1 MARQP
6 SDKRRHCQIASA
18 RVCFLCGHF
27 TKTKPEPR
35 IRSSSTM
42 SCPINPPASPA
53 AAVFHKVFSSQN
65 VRGRPVGRSLA
76 ALSFPKARTCLWDGG
91 PAGEKLCIHLCS
103 RRMPRLLL
111 HEKALCLAKRH
122 VRRCETA
129 DVHCFFLGSAT
140 VDADE
145 GGVTVTLD
153 RFDPGRERA
162 GNLDCVPAAALPGDV
177 LVPCLFTSQN
187 SSNDLVQSKAELK
200 RSISALQAHVSGS
213 QPLELSQLL
222 KVKGRVSCQPRG
234 DAASYHLAWSSVCL
248 SVRLDVHPL
257 CPVPIIPTALL
268 RSLSGAIGRRR
279 GFVTMDESRK
289 LLLLLESDPK
299 ASKLPLVGVWLSG
312 VTQVSNPLVWAWCLR
327 FLFDCTLQHR
337 VVSEDNA
344 FLLAIFAS
352 PRASPAFFQ
361 VRWPATTA
369 ASAPLD
375 SQLLS
380 ASGCVTLE
388 QQGPAVEGQTLE
400 FELIAEGHV
409 RQLQVFQDAQS
420 SLSSDGHLRVAAPCI
435 SEQDSG
441 VEADEWSPRPS
452 PLPHLPA
459 QRAPAVQPAV
469 PELSVLMDDGVS
481 ADGHRAPPLLHS
493 TPDPQAPHRLKFC
506 AAPMPEPRDLWLSAR
521 AGGCFPSGLSAG
533 SPPCVACP
541 SHVVESCDAHQL
553 LFQQD
558 QQLRLLQAQVQML
571 LAAQEAQPTYKTET
585 SCTTTTSVAVAT
597 GTSLLW
603 GGGTPPRP
611 LIPSS
616 RKSEVTGQESPAD
629 VESDFCGERTHTG
642 PSGCLQEATRKDLSQ
657 RKGRCGGGAQESM
670 SMTSQGRRGDE
681 TQYRLEVDLLTTWC
695 RDNNLLL
702 NVDTTK
708 EIVVDF
714 RKGHTQHLPLTIDGA
729 VVERVSSAKFLG
741 VHISEDLSWSTN
753 TASLAKKAQRRL
765 YFLRKLRRAS
775 APPAVMTAFYRGTI
789 ESVLSSCIAVWGGG
803 CTDYNLKAL
812 QRIVN
817 TAGKIAGA
825 SLPSLKDI
833 YTSHLTRKATTIV
846 SDVSHPAHSLFE
858 LLPSGKRYRS
868 LRSRTS
874 RLSNSFILQAVRIL
888 NSLPRSA

>member
-629 VESDFCGERTHTG
+629 VESDFCGERTHG
-642 PSGCLQEATRKDLSQ
+642 PAVACRK
-657 RKGRCGGGAQESM
+657 
-670 SMTSQGRRGDE
+670 RRGR
-681 TQYRLEVDLLTTWC
+681 TYPR
-695 RDNNLLL
+695 
-702 NVDTTK
+702 
-708 EIVVDF
+708 
-714 RKGHTQHLPLTIDGA
+714 G
-729 VVERVSSAKFLG
+729 
-741 VHISEDLSWSTN
+741 
-753 TASLAKKAQRRL
+753 KAAAAAEP
-765 YFLRKLRRAS
+765 KS
-775 APPAVMTAFYRGTI
+775 P
-789 ESVLSSCIAVWGGG
+789 
-803 CTDYNLKAL
+803 
-812 QRIVN
+812 
-817 TAGKIAGA
+817 
-825 SLPSLKDI
+825 
-833 YTSHLTRKATTIV
+833 
-846 SDVSHPAHSLFE
+846 
-858 LLPSGKRYRS
+858 
-868 LRSRTS
+868 
-874 RLSNSFILQAVRIL
+874 
-888 NSLPRSA
+888 

>member
-1 MARQP
+1 MARP
-6 SDKRRHCQIASA
+6 AS
-18 RVCFLCGHF
+18 RVTNGAIVKLLPLVCVRCADISP
-27 TKTKPEPR
+27 KPNLNPEYG
-35 IRSSSTM
+35 SSTM
-42 SCPINPPASPA
+42 SCPINPQASPA
-53 AAVFHKVFSSQN
+53 AAVFHQVFSSQN

-76 ALSFPKARTCLWDGG
+76 ALSFPKARTCLWDGR

-111 HEKALCLAKRH
+111 HEKALRLAKRH

-162 GNLDCVPAAALPGDV
+162 GDLDCVPAAALPGDV
-177 LVPCLFTSQN
+177 LVPCLFTSQK
-187 SSNDLVQSKAELK
+187 SSDDLVQSKAELK

-222 KVKGRVSCQPRG
+222 KVKGRVSWQPRG

-312 VTQVSNPLVWAWCLR
+312 VTQVSNPLVCAWCLR
-327 FLFDCTLQHR
+327 FLFGCTLQDRLVMVQEAAACLTSFTLPSATTFARVPVR

-352 PRASPAFFQ
+352 PRAGPAFFQ

-380 ASGCVTLE
+380 ASGCVTLD
-388 QQGPAVEGQTLE
+388 QGPAVEGQTLE

-409 RQLQVFQDAQS
+409 RQLQVFQDAHS
-420 SLSSDGHLRVAAPCI
+420 SLSSDGPLRVAVPCI

-441 VEADEWSPRPS
+441 VEANEWSPRPS
-452 PLPHLPA
+452 PLPHLRV

-469 PELSVLMDDGVS
+469 PELSVLMDDGVG

-521 AGGCFPSGLSAG
+521 AGGCFPSGPSAG

-611 LIPSS
+611 LIPPS
-616 RKSEVTGQESPAD
+616 RKSEVTGQESPAE
-629 VESDFCGERTHTG
+629 VESDFCGERTHVV
-642 PSGCLQEATRKDLSQ
+642 PDGCLQEATRKDLSQ
-657 RKGRCGGGAQESM
+657 RKGHCGGGAQEAM
-670 SMTSQGRRGDE
+670 SMTSQGRSSTPPSVSGINPNGTAISLGCLKRSPVAGTVELWLSSNMSVATMKHMQHYGLLGGPAELHPQSQLIGETMADGNEKATYGGPPCLARAVGDDS
-681 TQYRLEVDLLTTWC
+681 VG
-695 RDNNLLL
+695 
-702 NVDTTK
+702 NV
-708 EIVVDF
+708 
-714 RKGHTQHLPLTIDGA
+714 L
-729 VVERVSSAKFLG
+729 
-741 VHISEDLSWSTN
+741 DLS
-753 TASLAKKAQRRL
+753 RL
-765 YFLRKLRRAS
+765 RQLPKL
-775 APPAVMTAFYRGTI
+775 F
-789 ESVLSSCIAVWGGG
+789 
-803 CTDYNLKAL
+803 
-812 QRIVN
+812 
-817 TAGKIAGA
+817 
-825 SLPSLKDI
+825 
-833 YTSHLTRKATTIV
+833 
-846 SDVSHPAHSLFE
+846 
-858 LLPSGKRYRS
+858 
-868 LRSRTS
+868 
-874 RLSNSFILQAVRIL
+874 
-888 NSLPRSA
+888 

>member
-6 SDKRRHCQIASA
+6 SDKQRHCLIASA
-18 RVCFLCGHF
+18 RVCSLCGNF
-27 TKTKPEPR
+27 TKPKPEPR
-35 IRSSSTM
+35 IREATALFSSFLSRRA
-42 SCPINPPASPA
+42 PPGA
-53 AAVFHKVFSSQN
+53 AAVFHQVLSSQN
-65 VRGRPVGRSLA
+65 VSGRPVGRSLA
-76 ALSFPKARTCLWDGG
+76 ALSFPKARTCLWDGR
-91 PAGEKLCIHLCS
+91 PAGEKLCIQLCS

-111 HEKALCLAKRH
+111 HEKALRLAQRH
-122 VRRCETA
+122 VRRCETS

-162 GNLDCVPAAALPGDV
+162 GDSDCVPTAALLADV
-177 LVPCLFTSQN
+177 LVPCLFTSQK
-187 SSNDLVQSKAELK
+187 SSDDLVQSKAELK
-200 RSISALQAHVSGS
+200 RSISALQAHVSGW

-222 KVKGRVSCQPRG
+222 KVKGRVSCQPWG
-234 DAASYHLAWSSVCL
+234 DAASYHLAWSSICL

-257 CPVPIIPTALL
+257 RPVPIIPTALL
-268 RSLSGAIGRRR
+268 RSLSGTIGRRR

-312 VTQVSNPLVWAWCLR
+312 VTQVSNPLVCAWCLR
-327 FLFDCTLQHR
+327 FLFGCTLQERLVMVQEAADCLTSFTLPSAATFARVPVR

-352 PRASPAFFQ
+352 PHTGPAFFQ
-361 VRWPATTA
+361 VCWPATTA

-380 ASGCVTLE
+380 ASGCVTLN
-388 QQGPAVEGQTLE
+388 QQGPAVEGQTME

-420 SLSSDGHLRVAAPCI
+420 SLSSDGPLRVAALCI
-435 SEQDSG
+435 DEQDSG

-469 PELSVLMDDGVS
+469 PELSILMDDGVG
-481 ADGHRAPPLLHS
+481 ANGHRAPPLLHS

-506 AAPMPEPRDLWLSAR
+506 APPMPDPRDLRLSAR
-521 AGGCFPSGLSAG
+521 AGGCFPSGPSAR
-533 SPPCVACP
+533 SSPCVACP

-571 LAAQEAQPTYKTET
+571 LAAQGPQPTYKTET
-585 SCTTTTSVAVAT
+585 CTTTTSVAVAT

-603 GGGTPPRP
+603 GCGTPPRP
-611 LIPSS
+611 LIPPS
-616 RKSEVTGQESPAD
+616 RKSEVTGQESPAE

-657 RKGRCGGGAQESM
+657 RKGRCGAQEAM
-670 SMTSQGRRGDE
+670 SMTSQGRSSIPPSVSGINPNG
-681 TQYRLEVDLLTTWC
+681 TAISLGCL
-695 RDNNLLL
+695 
-702 NVDTTK
+702 K
-708 EIVVDF
+708 
-714 RKGHTQHLPLTIDGA
+714 HLPGA
-729 VVERVSSAKFLG
+729 GTVEL
-741 VHISEDLSWSTN
+741 W
-753 TASLAKKAQRRL
+753 
-765 YFLRKLRRAS
+765 
-775 APPAVMTAFYRGTI
+775 
-789 ESVLSSCIAVWGGG
+789 LSSNMSVATV
-803 CTDYNLKAL
+803 KHM
-812 QRIVN
+812 QRY
-817 TAGKIAGA
+817 GLLGA
-825 SLPSLKDI
+825 
-833 YTSHLTRKATTIV
+833 
-846 SDVSHPAHSLFE
+846 PAE
-858 LLPSGKRYRS
+858 LLPQTQLIGETMADSDEKATYGGPPCLARAVGDDS
-868 LRSRTS
+868 VGNVLDLS
-874 RLSNSFILQAVRIL
+874 RLRQ
-888 NSLPRSA
+888 LPKLF